1 MLFLFADNC
10 CANSGTAAD
19 EQQCHPQHKVAVIAG
34 LRRFRIVRQFI
45 RSGVV
50 LGDFFCRRS
59 IGKILTATLA
69 VPVFDIALGILG
81 GGFCRNAHKVGVIVR
96 VNLAVGCVAVFANC
110 LRRAGCRTAGVVG
123 QLLAADVA
131 LVILVVIRTLGENLF
146 ADVALVILV
155 VVRALG
161 EGLFADVALV
171 ILVVIR
177 ALGEGLF
184 ADVTLVIKKEL
195 KY

>member
-1 MLFLFADNC
+1 M
-10 CANSGTAAD
+10 
-19 EQQCHPQHKVAVIAG
+19 
-34 LRRFRIVRQFI
+34 
-45 RSGVV
+45 
-50 LGDFFCRRS
+50 
-59 IGKILTATLA
+59 
-69 VPVFDIALGILG
+69 
-81 GGFCRNAHKVGVIVR
+81 IVR

-123 QLLAADVA
+123 RLLAADVA

-161 EGLFADVALV
+161 EGLFADV
-171 ILVVIR
+171 
-177 ALGEGLF
+177 
-184 ADVTLVIKKEL
+184 TLVIKKEL